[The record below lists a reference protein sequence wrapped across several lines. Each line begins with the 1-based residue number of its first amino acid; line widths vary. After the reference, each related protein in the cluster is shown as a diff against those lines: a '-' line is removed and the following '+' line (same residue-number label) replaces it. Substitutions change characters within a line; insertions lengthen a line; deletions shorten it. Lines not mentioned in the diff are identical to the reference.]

1 MTTVNPSAYAY
12 IGNAYGGVSA
22 TPTNSSSNSINTPV
36 PAAGAT
42 NVTIS
47 DAARALLASQYTD
60 QDFSTVT
67 ADARAAL
74 DDLYKEEGVTVPI
87 ADGKPTV
94 DLSGLDRRAIYAI
107 ASNSEGL
114 FTTDEQS
121 VAAQELQNRFD
132 AAMGPALSAAKLVG
146 DYSTLYKTALAYF
159 DSMSPEEKA
168 DPNWAKQRAALSQ
181 GYQAALQ
188 DPSTL
193 PQNIPGDPVADF
205 ITRNA
210 EAPATDTAAKFGDVA
225 TSARAALDK
234 QYASA
239 KANNTILNFDPNR
252 HSGQAVDFS
261 DFDNQSLSAISL
273 NQGSQFSV
281 DESYAAKQEL
291 SARTRQS
298 ILQAFQQ
305 GSSSGDPLAASLGL
319 IQQYQGMT
327 AEQRQAAGISS
338 SFVDLAVSNYK
349 STSQLMSI
357 FSQMSSG
364 ASGSNGGTSLLDYL

>member
-12 IGNAYGGVSA
+12 GGNVYGGISTASA
-22 TPTNSSSNSINTPV
+22 NTSNSTNKSA

-74 DDLYKEEGVTVPI
+74 NNLYKEENVAVPV
-87 ADGKPTV
+87 ANGKPTI
-94 DLSGLDRRAIYAI
+94 DLSRLDRRAVYAI

-114 FTTDEQS
+114 FTPDEQS

-146 DYSTLYKTALAYF
+146 DYSTLYKTALAYL
-159 DSMSPEEKA
+159 DDMSPEEKA

-205 ITRNA
+205 IARNA
-210 EAPATDTAAKFGDVA
+210 EAPATDTAATFSDVA
-225 TSARAALDK
+225 TDARAALDK

-239 KANNTILNFDPNR
+239 KANNTILNFNPNR
-252 HSGQAVDFS
+252 RSGQAVDFS
-261 DFDNQSLSAISL
+261 DFNNQTLSAISL
-273 NQGSQFSV
+273 NEGKQFSV
-281 DESYAAKQEL
+281 DECYAAKQEL

-305 GSSSGDPLAASLGL
+305 GSSSGDPLASSLGL
-319 IQQYQGMT
+319 IQQYQGMS
-327 AEQRQAAGISS
+327 AEQRQAVGISP
-338 SFVDLAVSNYK
+338 SFLDLAVSNYK
-349 STSQLMSI
+349 STSQLMSM

-364 ASGSNGGTSLLDYL
+364 ASGSNGGASLLDYL

>member
-12 IGNAYGGVSA
+12 SGNAYGGISTASV
-22 TPTNSSSNSINTPV
+22 NSSNSTDKSA

-47 DAARALLASQYTD
+47 DAARALLANQYTD
-60 QDFSTVT
+60 QDFPTVT
-67 ADARAAL
+67 ADARSAL
-74 DDLYKEEGVTVPI
+74 NNLYKEENVTVPI
-87 ADGKPTV
+87 ADGKPTI
-94 DLSGLDRRAIYAI
+94 DLSGLDRRAVYAI

-114 FTTDEQS
+114 FTPDEQS

-132 AAMGPALSAAKLVG
+132 AAMGPALSAGKLVG
-146 DYSTLYKTALAYF
+146 DYSTLYKTALAYL
-159 DSMSPEEKA
+159 DDMSPEEKA

-188 DPSTL
+188 YPSTL

-205 ITRNA
+205 IARNA
-210 EAPATDTAAKFGDVA
+210 EAPATDTAATFSDVA
-225 TSARAALDK
+225 TDARAALDK

-252 HSGQAVDFS
+252 RSGQAVDFS
-261 DFDNQSLSAISL
+261 DFNNQTLSAISL
-273 NQGSQFSV
+273 NEGKQFSV
-281 DESYAAKQEL
+281 DECYAAKQEL

-305 GSSSGDPLAASLGL
+305 GSSSGDPLASSLGL
-319 IQQYQGMT
+319 IQQYQGMS
-327 AEQRQAAGISS
+327 AEQRQAVGISP
-338 SFVDLAVSNYK
+338 SFLDLAVSNYK
-349 STSQLMSI
+349 STSQLMSM

-364 ASGSNGGTSLLDYL
+364 ASGSNGGASLLDYL

>member
-12 IGNAYGGVSA
+12 GGNVYGGISTASA
-22 TPTNSSSNSINTPV
+22 NTSNSTNKSA

-47 DAARALLASQYTD
+47 DAARALLANQYTD
-60 QDFSTVT
+60 QDFPTVT
-67 ADARAAL
+67 ADARSAL
-74 DDLYKEEGVTVPI
+74 NNLYKEENVTVPI

-94 DLSGLDRRAIYAI
+94 DLSGLDRRAVYAI

-114 FTTDEQS
+114 FTPDEQS

-132 AAMGPALSAAKLVG
+132 AAMDPALSAAKLVG
-146 DYSTLYKTALAYF
+146 DYSTLYKTALAYL
-159 DSMSPEEKA
+159 DGMSPEEKA

-205 ITRNA
+205 IARNA
-210 EAPATDTAAKFGDVA
+210 EAPATDTAATFSDVA
-225 TSARAALDK
+225 TDARAALDK

-252 HSGQAVDFS
+252 RSGQAVDFS
-261 DFDNQSLSAISL
+261 DFNNQTLSAISL
-273 NQGSQFSV
+273 NEGKQFSAA
-281 DESYAAKQEL
+281 ESYAAKQEL

-305 GSSSGDPLAASLGL
+305 GSSSGDPLASSLGL
-319 IQQYQGMT
+319 IQQYQGMS
-327 AEQRQAAGISS
+327 AEQRQAVGISPN
-338 SFVDLAVSNYK
+338 FLDLAVSNYK
-349 STSQLMSI
+349 STSQLMSM

>member
-1 MTTVNPSAYAY
+1 M
-12 IGNAYGGVSA
+12 
-22 TPTNSSSNSINTPV
+22 
-36 PAAGAT
+36 
-42 NVTIS
+42 
-47 DAARALLASQYTD
+47 
-60 QDFSTVT
+60 VT

-74 DDLYKEEGVTVPI
+74 NDLYQEESVTVPI

-94 DLSGLDRRAIYAI
+94 DLSGLDRRAVYAI

-114 FTTDEQS
+114 FTPDEQS

-159 DSMSPEEKA
+159 DGMSPEEKA
-168 DPNWAKQRAALSQ
+168 DPNWAKKRAALSQ

-193 PQNIPGDPVADF
+193 PQNVPGDPVADF
-205 ITRNA
+205 ITRSAQAPTDSA
-210 EAPATDTAAKFGDVA
+210 ETFGDVA
-225 TSARAALDK
+225 TDARAALDK

-239 KANNTILNFDPNR
+239 KANNTILSFDPNR
-252 HSGQAVDFS
+252 HTGQAVNFS
-261 DFDNQSLSAISL
+261 DFNNQTLSAISL
-273 NQGSQFSV
+273 NEGKQFSAA
-281 DESYAAKQEL
+281 ESYAAKQEL

-305 GSSSGDPLAASLGL
+305 SASSGDPLASSLGL
-319 IQQYQGMT
+319 IQQYQGMS
-327 AEQRQAAGISS
+327 AEERQAAEISPN
-338 SFVDLAVSNYK
+338 FLDLAVSNYK
-349 STSQLMSI
+349 STSQLMSM